1 MNEKNDSKNS
11 SLLVDPR
18 IEADWAEVD
27 ARRADLNS
35 RDGGDFRRQT
45 ILKRLGLLKKAC

>member
-1 MNEKNDSKNS
+1 MNEKNDSKTTNQPI
-11 SLLVDPR
+11 DPR

-35 RDGGDFRRQT
+35 RDGGDFRLQT
-45 ILKRLGLLKKAC
+45 ILKRLGHLKKAS

>member
-1 MNEKNDSKNS
+1 MNEKNDSKIMRQP
-11 SLLVDPR
+11 VDPR

-45 ILKRLGLLKKAC
+45 ILKRLDLLKKAS